1 MKTIGVA
8 LIGYGYAG
16 KTFHA
21 PLLEACP
28 ELTLQLVVSRDAA
41 KVHADLPHV
50 QVVSSVDQALSDAQI
65 ALVVIASPNDSHF
78 PIARAALLAGKA
90 VVVDKPFTL
99 TLAEGQELVA
109 LAQRLGLLLSVFH
122 NRRWDS
128 DFLTLRQLLA
138 EGRLGPV
145 HRIQSRFDRYR
156 PEVRQR
162 WREQAGAGSGL
173 WFDLA
178 PHLLDQALQLF
189 GPPTRLWADIRT
201 VRTGA
206 ETDDEFL
213 AVLDY
218 GQLRVELGASMLCP
232 QPAPRWQVSAVA
244 GSYRKQCVDPQE
256 ARFKAGE
263 RPQGSDCW
271 GVDEDAGQITWV
283 TAGGDLE
290 AQPLTQLAGD
300 YPAYYAAVA
309 AALMS
314 GGANPVSGAEALAVM
329 QWLELGYHSAREGRW
344 VTAADLDRA

>member
-1 MKTIGVA
+1 MAIGVA

-21 PLLEACP
+21 PLIEACP
-28 ELTLQLVVSRDAA
+28 ELALRRVVSRDAA

-50 QVVSSVDQALSDAQI
+50 EVVASVDQALSDGQI
-65 ALVVIASPNDSHF
+65 ELVVIASPNDSHF
-78 PIARAALLAGKA
+78 PIAQAALTAGKA

-99 TLAEGQELVA
+99 TLAEAEALVA
-109 LAQRLGLLLSVFH
+109 LAAEQGRLLSIFH

-128 DFLTLRQLLA
+128 DFLTLHQLLA
-138 EGRLGPV
+138 TGRLGPV

-189 GPPTRLWADIRT
+189 GPPARLWADIRT
-201 VRTGA
+201 VRAGA

-213 AVLDY
+213 AILDY
-218 GQLRVELGASMLCP
+218 GRLRVELGASMLSP
-232 QPAPRWQVSAVA
+232 QPAPRWQVTAAA
-244 GSYRKQCVDPQE
+244 GHYRKQQVDPQE
-256 ARFKAGE
+256 TWLKTGAQPCGA
-263 RPQGSDCW
+263 DW
-271 GVDEDAGQITWV
+271 GRDEDSGEITLV
-283 TAGGDLE
+283 AADGSIE
-290 AQPLTQLAGD
+290 RQPFSPLAGN

-309 AALMS
+309 AALAS
-314 GGANPVSGAEALAVM
+314 GGTNPPVSGAEALAVM
-329 QWLELGYHSAREGRW
+329 QWLELGYRSARHGRW
-344 VTAADLDRA
+344 VTLADLG

>member
-1 MKTIGVA
+1 MSVPVA

-21 PLLEACP
+21 PLIEACP
-28 ELTLQLVVSRDAA
+28 ELALQLVVSSDAA

-50 QVVSSVDQALSDAQI
+50 QVVASVDQALNDGQI

-78 PIARAALLAGKA
+78 PIAQAALRAGKA

-99 TLAEGQELVA
+99 TLAEAEALVA
-109 LAQRLGLLLSVFH
+109 LAAERGLLLSVFH

-128 DFLTLRQLLA
+128 DFLTLCQLLA
-138 EGRLGPV
+138 TGRLGPL

-178 PHLLDQALQLF
+178 PHLLDQALLLF
-189 GPPTRLWADIRT
+189 GPPARLWADIRT
-201 VRTGA
+201 VRAGA

-213 AVLDY
+213 AILDY
-218 GQLRVELGASMLCP
+218 GLLRVEIGASMLCP
-232 QPAPRWQVSAVA
+232 QPAPRWQVTAA
-244 GSYRKQCVDPQE
+244 TGDYRKQLTDPQE
-256 ARFKAGE
+256 GRLKAGE
-263 RPQGSDCW
+263 RPSGARWGS
-271 GVDEDAGQITWV
+271 DEDAGLLTLID
-283 TAGGDLE
+283 GDAPLYQSL
-290 AQPLTQLAGD
+290 AQLPGS

-309 AALMS
+309 AALTK

-329 QWLELGYHSAREGRW
+329 QWLELGYRSARDGRW
-344 VTAADLDRA
+344 VTAADLGRT

>member
-1 MKTIGVA
+1 MAIGVA

-21 PLLEACP
+21 PLIEACP
-28 ELTLQLVVSRDAA
+28 ELALRLVVSRDAA

-50 QVVSSVDQALSDAQI
+50 QVVASVDQALSDAQI

-99 TLAEGQELVA
+99 TLAEGQELVE

-178 PHLLDQALQLF
+178 PHLLDQTLQLF
-189 GPPTRLWADIRT
+189 GPPARLWADIRT
-201 VRTGA
+201 VRAGA
-206 ETDDEFL
+206 EVDDEFL

-218 GQLRVELGASMLCP
+218 GRLRVELGASMLCP
-232 QPAPRWQVSAVA
+232 QPAPRWQVTATA
-244 GSYRKQCVDPQE
+244 GHYRKQQVDPQE
-256 ARFKAGE
+256 ALLKSGE
-263 RPQGSDCW
+263 QLHGADW
-271 GVDEDAGQITWV
+271 GRDEDDGEITLV
-283 TAGGDLE
+283 AADGSVECHALS
-290 AQPLTQLAGD
+290 QFAGD

-309 AALMS
+309 AALTT
-314 GGANPVSGAEALAVM
+314 GEANPVTGAEALAVM

>member
-1 MKTIGVA
+1 MAIGVA

-21 PLLEACP
+21 PLIEACP
-28 ELTLQLVVSRDAA
+28 ELALRRVVSRDAA

-50 QVVSSVDQALSDAQI
+50 QVVASVDQALSDDQI
-65 ALVVIASPNDSHF
+65 ELVVIASPNDSHF
-78 PIARAALLAGKA
+78 PIAQAALTAGKA

-99 TLAEGQELVA
+99 TLAEAEALVA
-109 LAQRLGLLLSVFH
+109 LAAEQGRLLSVFH

-138 EGRLGPV
+138 TGRLGPV

-189 GPPTRLWADIRT
+189 GPPARLWADIRT
-201 VRTGA
+201 VRAGA

-213 AVLDY
+213 AILDY
-218 GQLRVELGASMLCP
+218 GRLRVELGASMLSP
-232 QPAPRWQVSAVA
+232 QPAPRWQVTAAA
-244 GSYRKQCVDPQE
+244 GHYRKQQWIHRCVL
-256 ARFKAGE
+256 FIKGE
-263 RPQGSDCW
+263 SERSGS
-271 GVDEDAGQITWV
+271 
-283 TAGGDLE
+283 
-290 AQPLTQLAGD
+290 TQA
-300 YPAYYAAVA
+300 
-309 AALMS
+309 
-314 GGANPVSGAEALAVM
+314 
-329 QWLELGYHSAREGRW
+329 
-344 VTAADLDRA
+344 